1 VSVRILAVDDEDDVR
16 RLIQIK
22 LKKEGFEVLTAANGL
37 EGFEKAR
44 DEHPDLV
51 LLDVMM
57 PKMDGYTAAAKIK
70 AEVSPAPIIIMLTAR
85 GAEADVVEGLTG
97 GADDYIV
104 KPFAPRELIARVN
117 VALIKAG
124 KQAQIAA
131 ERS

>member
-1 VSVRILAVDDEDDVR
+1 MTIKILAVDDEDDVR

-22 LKKEGFEVLTAANGL
+22 LKKEGFNVLTAANGL
-37 EGFEKAR
+37 EGFEMAR
-44 DEHPDLV
+44 DEHPDVV

-85 GAEADVVEGLTG
+85 GSEADVMEGLTG

-104 KPFAPRELIARVN
+104 KPFAPRELIARIN

-124 KQAQIAA
+124 KPALITS
-131 ERS
+131 EGS

>member
-1 VSVRILAVDDEDDVR
+1 MSIKILAVDDEDDVR

-22 LKKEGFEVLTAANGL
+22 LKKEGFNVLTAANGL
-37 EGFEKAR
+37 EGFEMAR
-44 DEHPDLV
+44 DEHPDVV

-85 GAEADVVEGLTG
+85 GSEADVMEGLTG

-104 KPFAPRELIARVN
+104 KPFAPRELIARIN

-124 KQAQIAA
+124 KPALITS
-131 ERS
+131 EGS

>member
-1 VSVRILAVDDEDDVR
+1 VSIKILAVDDEDDVR

-22 LKKEGFEVLTAANGL
+22 LKKEGFNVLTAANGL
-37 EGFEKAR
+37 EGFEMAR
-44 DEHPDLV
+44 DEHPDVV

-85 GAEADVVEGLTG
+85 GSEADVMEGLTG

-124 KQAQIAA
+124 KPALIAS
-131 ERS
+131 EGS

>member
-1 VSVRILAVDDEDDVR
+1 MSVKILAVDDEDDVR

-22 LKKEGFEVLTAANGL
+22 LKKEGFDVLTAVNGL

-44 DEHPDLV
+44 DEHPDVV

-70 AEVSPAPIIIMLTAR
+70 AEVSPAPIVIMLTAR

-104 KPFAPRELIARVN
+104 KPFAPRELIARIN

-124 KQAQIAA
+124 KQSRIATG
-131 ERS
+131 S

>member
-1 VSVRILAVDDEDDVR
+1 MSVKILAVDDEDDVR

-22 LKKEGFEVLTAANGL
+22 LKKEGFDVLTAVNGL

-44 DEHPDLV
+44 DEHPDVV

-70 AEVSPAPIIIMLTAR
+70 AEVSPAPIVIMLTAR

-124 KQAQIAA
+124 KQARIAT
-131 ERS
+131 

>member
-1 VSVRILAVDDEDDVR
+1 MSVRILAVDDEDDVR

>member
-1 VSVRILAVDDEDDVR
+1 MSVKILAVDDEDDVR

-22 LKKEGFEVLTAANGL
+22 LKKEGFEVLTAVNGL

-44 DEHPDLV
+44 DEHPDVV

-70 AEVSPAPIIIMLTAR
+70 AEVSPAPIVIMLTAR

-124 KQAQIAA
+124 KQARIAT
-131 ERS
+131 